1 MARWGHNRAGV
12 CPAEHYVMPWGR
24 YAGHTAQQ
32 IADGDPEYAV
42 ALLHSRHPVV
52 AEVFSELL
60 AEDYPPNNSQPEEAW

>member
-1 MARWGHNRAGV
+1 
-12 CPAEHYVMPWGR
+12 MPWGR